1 MAQEIKN
8 TFLKSKMNKDLDDRI
23 LPNGEYRDARNI
35 SVGRS
40 EDNNVGALEN
50 IIGNNLVTGTDIGS
64 GLTVIGILNDN
75 SNDKLFL
82 FLTDYVDPDAK
93 NPTNAP
99 STSKHYIYSYD
110 NVSGNYTLLVQGEFL
125 NFSKTNPIIG
135 INLIEN
141 LLFWT
146 DNRNQPRKINVNLA
160 VAFEAGS
167 VAAGEDYY
175 RSEHQISVA
184 KYNPYQAISLYN
196 RADLQVLTGAT
207 TTIFEVSGNRE
218 QELQS
223 FVGATVVCAEAT
235 APTVGTDYVKVV
247 SVLAISTTGPTRIT
261 VSPALNSAPTV
272 NQYVSLIKSTMS
284 NKNSDNTWPGDPD
297 YLEDKFVRFSYR
309 FKFDDNEYS
318 LMAPFTQIAYIP
330 KQNGYFIDGDE
341 DAAYQSTIVGFM
353 ENLVQNIG
361 LVIPLPCSA
370 NDLVSDYKISE
381 LEILFRE
388 SDSIAVKVLDSV
400 AAGDISGE
408 VGVNNYYTYEYQSRK
423 PYRTLPEAQTVRV
436 YDKVPVR
443 ALAQESSGSRI
454 IYGNFI
460 DQQTPPDSINYN
472 CRIAHKSSTGVYN
485 NFVEYPNSSVKRNRN
500 YQVGFVLADKF
511 GRQSSVIL
519 SSVDAG
525 LENSGQFYAGST
537 IYSPYDLN
545 SGDTDVITWFGDA
558 IQVLI
563 NEPITSEIDSAA
575 GTPGLYAIKQ
585 QEASS
590 GEGFA
595 VAAGFVGTPPSISGN
610 VYTFTLDST
619 AFPNNTNIPIANAN
633 NYLRGAYTD
642 FVEVTNVVN
651 TSGTIYEVTTDGPV
665 SDVYLRTDNLPSGDP
680 DLKFAYTINDLGWY
694 SYKIVV
700 KQTEQDYY
708 NVYLPGILNGYP
720 GQNRDGVDNGPFPD
734 DEINLTAHTVLF
746 NDNISKIPR
755 DLAEVGPD
763 QKQFRSSVTLYGR
776 VSNLM
781 YNTLGT
787 DPANPGN
794 AQYYPRL
801 SSTGK
806 NAIDHTATTI
816 ANAFDLDM
824 SYKELSADSGSHI
837 GGRDGNLVFYQIDS
851 NPLIARISTTEKSIG
866 WAAEQDPNPSS
877 GASKI
882 WNMQPYLA
890 VYETAPFESN
900 LDLYWE
906 STSEGLIVDLNA
918 DIASSNTGAVA
929 FTAIGWDFTEAT
941 TNGTAVTAFFQPLD
955 NQGATYVADPTAEL
969 ISATNGVGENV
980 GFFELVAGATGGPNQ
995 GKFQLKYTGEG
1006 IVYTQSSAFVDIYT
1020 FVIKVTTAT
1029 GDISNIQI
1037 GGEIGGIGALKN
1049 LQPSFNTISDKIKKV
1064 DTRILIPANDWSTAA
1079 NGTTLTG
1086 DPQKEQL
1093 LFTFTGTNIPDNW
1106 TMDPNNGELTQ
1117 ATPTEEGI
1125 TAEFTGNPLGIYNIT
1140 VRLSDANGN
1149 GTPVD
1154 AANGYTSLYAEQDV
1168 EIRMEPTA
1176 VNAGALSTTCTI
1188 MPASPPPTEVID
1200 PATGVVGPFNNGQKV
1215 SCVYYISA
1223 TDLTQSNTDNS
1234 VFFNNG
1240 IPNPDVNEGMNT
1252 VNYRIGTDCH
1262 RKGTI
1267 SFSLNTFSPWNG
1279 STNNINLF
1287 YTPKINF
1294 YYRALGE
1301 TTWRLIP
1308 RNLEQNRVGVTN
1320 ALTSPVFDGPRVA
1333 QDLEITDNPRVVVEK
1348 NNLVLDYGPDDV
1360 WLQTIRAFN
1369 YEDFN
1374 ITGSIIGGAE
1384 GIEYAILVDTIQQ
1397 LSPNTKANG
1406 IVRFFAIADDL
1417 EYPTCVPWQG
1427 KNAVTENG
1435 GAGNLF
1441 QYRRSTE
1448 TNDSL
1453 AYNATGVGTI
1463 YARSPYG
1470 DYVNEFYT
1478 GATNF
1483 TPYIPSLPYINTSL
1497 IRTIGSTLDSWTTF
1511 NDPPLPAYPPAE
1523 PGLNPAVDVA
1533 VQWVVGYNTTNGKK
1547 LINTSQSGASAV
1559 QTTNDTGFDR
1569 QLGTLRIHKN

>member
-50 IIGNNLVTGTDIGS
+50 IIGNDLVTGTDIGA

-135 INLIEN
+135 INLVEN

-146 DNRNQPRKINVNLA
+146 DDRNQPRKINVNLA
-160 VAFEAGS
+160 VTFEAGS

-235 APTVGTDYVKVV
+235 TPTVGTNYVKVV
-247 SVLAISTTGPTRIT
+247 SVLAISTAGPTRIT

-341 DAAYQSTIVGFM
+341 NAAYQSTIVGFM

-370 NDLVSDYKISE
+370 NNLVSDYKISE

-388 SDSIAVKVLDSV
+388 SDAIAVKVLDSV

-408 VGVNNYYTYEYQSRK
+408 VGINNYYTYEYQSRK

-443 ALAQESSGSRI
+443 ALAQESSGNRI

-500 YQVGFVLADKF
+500 YQIGFVLADKF

-575 GTPGLYAIKQ
+575 GTPGLYAIEQ
-585 QEASS
+585 QAASS

-619 AFPNNTNIPIANAN
+619 AFPNNTNIPIAGAN

-665 SDVYLRTDNLPSGDP
+665 SDVYLRTDNLPAGDP

-700 KQTEQDYY
+700 KQTEQEYY

-720 GQNRDGVDNGPFPD
+720 GQSKAGASVGGDFPTN
-734 DEINLTAHTVLF
+734 EVGLTAHTVLF
-746 NDNISKIPR
+746 NDNINKIPR

-763 QKQFRSSVTLYGR
+763 QKKFRSSVTLYGR
-776 VSNLM
+776 VSNTM
-781 YNTLGT
+781 TSSTDAYNT
-787 DPANPGN
+787 
-794 AQYYPRL
+794 QYYPRL
-801 SSTGK
+801 IATGK

-816 ANAFDLDM
+816 ATAEELDM
-824 SYKELSADSGSHI
+824 AFTQLSSSGGTTV
-837 GGRDGNLVFYQIDS
+837 GGDFGNKVFYQIDTD
-851 NPLIARISTTEKSIG
+851 PLIARISTTEKSIG
-866 WAAEQDPNPSS
+866 QTNTTT
-877 GASKI
+877 GAGTPY
-882 WNMQPYLA
+882 NMLPYLA

-929 FTAIGWDFTEAT
+929 FTTIAWDFTEAT

-980 GFFELVAGATGGPNQ
+980 GFFELVAGATGSPNQ

-1006 IVYTQSSAFVDIYT
+1006 IVYTQSSALVDIYT
-1020 FVIKVTTAT
+1020 FVIKVTTST
-1029 GDISNIQI
+1029 GDISNIPI
-1037 GGEIGGIGALKN
+1037 AGIPQGQGALKN
-1049 LQPSFNTISDKIKKV
+1049 LQPSFATIANKNKTINDRV
-1064 DTRILIPANDWSTAA
+1064 LINASEWAPAV
-1079 NGTTLTG
+1079 NGTSLTG
-1086 DPQKEQL
+1086 DPKQQQL
-1093 LFTFTGTNIPDNW
+1093 VFSFTGSGIPDNW
-1106 TMDPNNGELTQ
+1106 VMDPNSGELTQ
-1117 ATPTEEGI
+1117 STPEENDEVGV
-1125 TAEFTGNPLGIYNIT
+1125 FTGNPLGIYNIT
-1140 VRLSDANGN
+1140 LRLTDANAN
-1149 GTPVD
+1149 GTPV
-1154 AANGYTSLYAEQDV
+1154 AAADGYTSLYVEQAL
-1168 EIRMEPTA
+1168 EIRLDPAA
-1176 VNAGALSTTCTI
+1176 VNSGALSTVCVYNP
-1188 MPASPPPTEVID
+1188 PANLAVISPD
-1200 PATGVVGPFNNGQKV
+1200 GVLGGTNFDQLV
-1215 SCVYYISA
+1215 SCVYYIAA
-1223 TDLTQSNTDNS
+1223 TTLTLEDDLITPGGT
-1234 VFFNNG
+1234 
-1240 IPNPDVNEGMNT
+1240 IPNPDTDIDINVLAE
-1252 VNYRIGTDCH
+1252 RIGTDAH
-1262 RKGTI
+1262 RSGTI
-1267 SFSLNTFSPWNG
+1267 CFSVNTLSPWNG
-1279 STNNINLF
+1279 NSDNTFNMPG
-1287 YTPKINF
+1287 TTF
-1294 YYRALGE
+1294 YYRQTGE
-1301 TTWRLIP
+1301 TEWRVLP
-1308 RNLEQNRVGVTN
+1308 RSLEANRVGVTN
-1320 ALTSPVFDGPRVA
+1320 PSNAINATQSPLRDEPQPFDAYANGGSNYKIV
-1333 QDLEITDNPRVVVEK
+1333 DNGT
-1348 NNLVLDYGPDDV
+1348 NDV
-1360 WLQTIRAFN
+1360 WVQTVRAFN
-1369 YEDFN
+1369 YNDFEL
-1374 ITGSIIGGAE
+1374 TPEFVGGQE
-1384 GIEYAILVDTIQQ
+1384 GIEYAILVNRVVQYTPNIT
-1397 LSPNTKANG
+1397 SPPPVKPNG
-1406 IVRFFAIADDL
+1406 LTRSWVVVDDL
-1417 EYPTCVPWQG
+1417 EYPTCIPWQS

-1441 QYRRSTE
+1441 EYQRSI
-1448 TNDSL
+1448 DSSNSL
-1453 AYNATGVGTI
+1453 GWKSTSPANAI
-1463 YARSPYG
+1463 FARSPYG

-1483 TPYIPSLPYINTSL
+1483 TPYIPTSGRPYINFLMKLNLTV
-1497 IRTIGSTLDSWTTF
+1497 STLDQWTTF
-1511 NDPPLPAYPPAE
+1511 NEADPSVSTTPIDLQWVAGFNTNSKKIIPTDLTKV
-1523 PGLNPAVDVA
+1523 GA
-1533 VQWVVGYNTTNGKK
+1533 VQVSSNPTPAFNKGK
-1547 LINTSQSGASAV
+1547 
-1559 QTTNDTGFDR
+1559 
-1569 QLGTLRIHKN
+1569 GTLRISKN

>member
-50 IIGNNLVTGTDIGS
+50 VVGNDLVTGTDIGS

-82 FLTDYVDPDAK
+82 FLTDYIDPDAE

-135 INLIEN
+135 INLVEN

-223 FVGATVVCAEAT
+223 FVGATVVCAEAAT
-235 APTVGTDYVKVV
+235 PTVGTNYVKVV
-247 SVLAISTTGPTRIT
+247 SVLTISTTGPTRIT

-284 NKNSDNTWPGDPD
+284 NENSDNTWPGDPD

-341 DAAYQSTIVGFM
+341 NAAYQSTIVGFM

-388 SDSIAVKVLDSV
+388 SDAIAVKVLDSV

-408 VGVNNYYTYEYQSRK
+408 MGVNNYYTYEYQSRK

-443 ALAQESSGSRI
+443 ALAQESSGNRI

-585 QEASS
+585 QAASS

-665 SDVYLRTDNLPSGDP
+665 SDVYLRTDNLTAGDP

-700 KQTEQDYY
+700 KQTEQEYY
-708 NVYLPGILNGYP
+708 NVYLPGILDGYP
-720 GQNRDGVDNGPFPD
+720 GQSKAGTSVGGDFPVDEVG
-734 DEINLTAHTVLF
+734 LTAHTVLF
-746 NDNISKIPR
+746 NDNINKIPR

-763 QKQFRSSVTLYGR
+763 QRKFRSSVTLYGR
-776 VSNLM
+776 VSNTM
-781 YNTLGT
+781 TSSTDAYNT
-787 DPANPGN
+787 
-794 AQYYPRL
+794 QYYPRL
-801 SSTGK
+801 IATGK

-816 ANAFDLDM
+816 ATAEELDM
-824 SYKELSADSGSHI
+824 AFTQLSSSGGTTV
-837 GGRDGNLVFYQIDS
+837 GGDFGNKVFYQIDTD
-851 NPLIARISTTEKSIG
+851 PLIARISTTEKSIG
-866 WAAEQDPNPSS
+866 QTNTTTGTGTPY
-877 GASKI
+877 
-882 WNMQPYLA
+882 NMLPYLA

-929 FTAIGWDFTEAT
+929 FTAIGWDFTEAI

-1006 IVYTQSSAFVDIYT
+1006 IVYTQSSPLVDIYT
-1020 FVIKVTTAT
+1020 FVIRVTTST
-1029 GDISNIQI
+1029 GDISNITIVGTPQ
-1037 GGEIGGIGALKN
+1037 GQGALKN
-1049 LQPSFNTISDKIKKV
+1049 LQPSFATIANKNKTIDDRV
-1064 DTRILIPANDWSTAA
+1064 LINVSEWVPAV
-1079 NGTTLTG
+1079 NGTALTG
-1086 DPQKEQL
+1086 DPKQQQL
-1093 LFTFTGTNIPDNW
+1093 VFSFTGSGIPDNW
-1106 TMDPNNGELTQ
+1106 VMDPNSGELTQ
-1117 ATPTEEGI
+1117 STPEENDEVGV
-1125 TAEFTGNPLGIYNIT
+1125 FTGNPLGIYNIT
-1140 VRLSDANGN
+1140 LRLTDANAV
-1149 GTPVD
+1149 GTPV
-1154 AANGYTSLYAEQDV
+1154 AAADGYTSLYVEQAL
-1168 EIRMEPTA
+1168 EIRLDPAA
-1176 VNAGALSTTCTI
+1176 VNSGALSTVCVYNP
-1188 MPASPPPTEVID
+1188 PANLAVISPE
-1200 PATGVVGPFNNGQKV
+1200 GVLGGTNFNQLV
-1215 SCVYYISA
+1215 SCVYYIA
-1223 TDLTQSNTDNS
+1223 ANTLTLEGDLITPGGT
-1234 VFFNNG
+1234 
-1240 IPNPDVNEGMNT
+1240 IPNPDTGIDINVLAE
-1252 VNYRIGTDCH
+1252 RIGTDAH
-1262 RKGTI
+1262 RSGTI
-1267 SFSLNTFSPWNG
+1267 CFSVNTLSPWNG
-1279 STNNINLF
+1279 NSDNTFNMPE
-1287 YTPKINF
+1287 TTF
-1294 YYRALGE
+1294 YYRQTGE
-1301 TTWRLIP
+1301 TEWRVLP
-1308 RNLEQNRVGVTN
+1308 RSLEANRVGVTN
-1320 ALTSPVFDGPRVA
+1320 PAIAVDAIQSPLRDEPQPFDAASSDSGSNYKIV
-1333 QDLEITDNPRVVVEK
+1333 DNGT
-1348 NNLVLDYGPDDV
+1348 NDV
-1360 WLQTIRAFN
+1360 WVQTVRAFN
-1369 YEDFN
+1369 YNDFEL
-1374 ITGSIIGGAE
+1374 TPEFVGDQE
-1384 GIEYAILVDTIQQ
+1384 GIEYAILVNRVRQYTPTTG
-1397 LSPNTKANG
+1397 LLKPNGLTRSW
-1406 IVRFFAIADDL
+1406 VVVDDL

-1441 QYRRSTE
+1441 EYQRSI
-1448 TNDSL
+1448 DSSNSL
-1453 AYNATGVGTI
+1453 GWKGTSPANVI
-1463 YARSPYG
+1463 FARSPYG

-1483 TPYIPSLPYINTSL
+1483 TPYIPTSGRPYINFLMKLNLTV
-1497 IRTIGSTLDSWTTF
+1497 STLDQWTTF
-1511 NDPPLPAYPPAE
+1511 NEADPSVSTTPIDLQWVA
-1523 PGLNPAVDVA
+1523 GFNTNSKKIISTDLTKVGA
-1533 VQWVVGYNTTNGKK
+1533 VQVSSNPTPAFNKGK
-1547 LINTSQSGASAV
+1547 
-1559 QTTNDTGFDR
+1559 
-1569 QLGTLRIHKN
+1569 GTLRISKN

>member
-50 IIGNNLVTGTDIGS
+50 IIGNDLVTGTDIGAN
-64 GLTVIGILNDN
+64 LTVIGILNDN

-82 FLTDYVDPDAK
+82 FLTDYVDPDAE

-135 INLIEN
+135 INLVEN

-146 DNRNQPRKINVNLA
+146 DDRNQPRKINVNLA

-235 APTVGTDYVKVV
+235 TPTVGTNYVKVV

-341 DAAYQSTIVGFM
+341 NAAYQSTIVGFM

-370 NDLVSDYKISE
+370 NNLVSDYKISE

-388 SDSIAVKVLDSV
+388 SDAIAVKVLDSV

-408 VGVNNYYTYEYQSRK
+408 VGINNYYTYEYQSRK

-443 ALAQESSGSRI
+443 ALAQESSGNRI

-665 SDVYLRTDNLPSGDP
+665 SDIYLRTDNLPAGDP

-700 KQTEQDYY
+700 KQTEQEYY

-720 GQNRDGVDNGPFPD
+720 GQSKAGATVGGDFPTN
-734 DEINLTAHTVLF
+734 EVGLTAHTVLF
-746 NDNISKIPR
+746 NDNINKIPR

-763 QKQFRSSVTLYGR
+763 QKKFRSSVTLYGR
-776 VSNLM
+776 VSNTM
-781 YNTLGT
+781 TSSTDAYNT
-787 DPANPGN
+787 
-794 AQYYPRL
+794 QYYPRL
-801 SSTGK
+801 IATGK

-816 ANAFDLDM
+816 ATAEELDM
-824 SYKELSADSGSHI
+824 AFTQLSSSGGTTV
-837 GGRDGNLVFYQIDS
+837 GGDFGNKVFYQIDTD
-851 NPLIARISTTEKSIG
+851 PLIARISTTEKSIG
-866 WAAEQDPNPSS
+866 QTNTTT
-877 GASKI
+877 GAGTPY
-882 WNMQPYLA
+882 NMLPYLS

-1006 IVYTQSSAFVDIYT
+1006 IVYTQSSPLVDIYT
-1020 FVIKVTTAT
+1020 FVIKVTTST

-1037 GGEIGGIGALKN
+1037 GGQIGGVGALKN
-1049 LQPSFNTISDKIKKV
+1049 LQPSFSTIANR
-1064 DTRILIPANDWSTAA
+1064 TRTINSSVLIPAADWGTIA
-1079 NGTTLTG
+1079 NGTSLTG
-1086 DPQKEQL
+1086 DPKKEQL
-1093 LFTFTGTNIPDNW
+1093 LFTFEGTGGSVIPDNW
-1106 TMDPNNGELTQ
+1106 TMDPNSGELTQ
-1117 ATPTEEGI
+1117 DTPDSD
-1125 TAEFTGNPLGIYNIT
+1125 FTGNPLAVYNIT
-1140 VRLSDANGN
+1140 VRLSDANGI
-1149 GTPVD
+1149 GTPVN
-1154 AANGYTSLYAEQDV
+1154 AASGYTSLYAEQAV
-1168 EIRMEPTA
+1168 EIRMQPAA

-1188 MPASPPPTEVID
+1188 TPAPLVAPNVID
-1200 PATGVVGPFNNGQKV
+1200 PATGVVGPFNNDQQV
-1215 SCVYYISA
+1215 ACVYYVSA
-1223 TDLTQSNTDNS
+1223 TNLTPGGINDNS
-1234 VFFNNG
+1234 VFFDNG
-1240 IPNPDVNEGMNT
+1240 IENPNTSGEDINVVNH
-1252 VNYRIGTDCH
+1252 RIGTDCH
-1262 RKGTI
+1262 KAGTI
-1267 SFSLNTFSPWNG
+1267 SFSLNTFSPYNG
-1279 STNNINLF
+1279 ATANINSF
-1287 YTPKINF
+1287 KTPLITF

-1301 TTWRLIP
+1301 TQWLPIP
-1308 RNLEQNRVGVTN
+1308 RSAESNKV
-1320 ALTSPVFDGPRVA
+1320 AFPTSIASPIFDGPEIVQDYTTTVDGVA
-1333 QDLEITDNPRVVVEK
+1333 ITTPVVR
-1348 NNLVLDYGPDDV
+1348 LILDYGPDDV
-1360 WLQTIRAFN
+1360 WVQTIRAFN
-1369 YEDFN
+1369 YQDFD
-1374 ITGSIIGGAE
+1374 ISGSIVAGAD
-1384 GIEYAILVDTIQQ
+1384 GIEYAIVADNIIQR
-1397 LSPNTKANG
+1397 SPNTKANG
-1406 IVRFFAIADDL
+1406 LVRFWTIADDL

-1427 KNAVTENG
+1427 KNAITENG

-1441 QYRRSTE
+1441 EYRRSTE
-1448 TNDSL
+1448 TNDSV
-1453 AYNATGVGTI
+1453 AYNAATVGSV

-1483 TPYIPSLPYINTSL
+1483 TPYIPSSPYINTRL
-1497 IRTIGSTLDSWTTF
+1497 LRTIGTTLSSWTTL
-1511 NDPPLPAYPPAE
+1511 NDPPLPAYPPAL
-1523 PGLNPAVDVA
+1523 PSGTNPATDVN
-1533 VQWVVGYNTTNGKK
+1533 VQWVVGYDTVNGKK
-1547 LINTSQSGASAV
+1547 LINTGISGVSAR
-1559 QTTNDTGFDR
+1559 QTTNNTEFNR
-1569 QLGTLRIHKN
+1569 NLGTLRIHKN

>member
-50 IIGNNLVTGTDIGS
+50 VVGNDLVTGTDIGS

-82 FLTDYVDPDAK
+82 FLTDYVDPDAE

-135 INLIEN
+135 INLLEN

-167 VAAGEDYY
+167 IAAGEDYY

-235 APTVGTDYVKVV
+235 TPTVGTDYVKVV

-341 DAAYQSTIVGFM
+341 NAAYQSTIVGFM

-370 NDLVSDYKISE
+370 NNLVSDYKISE

-388 SDSIAVKVLDSV
+388 SDAIAVKVLDSV

-408 VGVNNYYTYEYQSRK
+408 MGVNNYYTYEYQSRK

-443 ALAQESSGSRI
+443 ALAQESSGNRI

-525 LENSGQFYAGST
+525 LENSGKFYAGST

-585 QEASS
+585 QAASS

-665 SDVYLRTDNLPSGDP
+665 SDVYLRTDNLTAGDP

-700 KQTEQDYY
+700 KQTEQEYY
-708 NVYLPGILNGYP
+708 NVYLPGILDGYP
-720 GQNRDGVDNGPFPD
+720 GQSKAGTSVGGDFPT
-734 DEINLTAHTVLF
+734 DEVGLTAHTVLF
-746 NDNISKIPR
+746 NDNINKIPR

-763 QKQFRSSVTLYGR
+763 QKKFRSSVTLYGR
-776 VSNLM
+776 VSNTM
-781 YNTLGT
+781 TSSTDAYNT
-787 DPANPGN
+787 
-794 AQYYPRL
+794 QYYPRL
-801 SSTGK
+801 IATGK

-816 ANAFDLDM
+816 ATAEELDM
-824 SYKELSADSGSHI
+824 AFTQLSSSGGTTV
-837 GGRDGNLVFYQIDS
+837 GGDFGNKVFYQIDTD
-851 NPLIARISTTEKSIG
+851 PLIARISTTEKSIG
-866 WAAEQDPNPSS
+866 QTNITTGTGTPY
-877 GASKI
+877 
-882 WNMQPYLA
+882 NMLPYLA

-929 FTAIGWDFTEAT
+929 FTAIGWDFTEAI

-1006 IVYTQSSAFVDIYT
+1006 IVYTQSSPLVDIYT
-1020 FVIKVTTAT
+1020 FVIRVTTST

-1049 LQPSFNTISDKIKKV
+1049 LQPSFSTIADRTRTINTSV
-1064 DTRILIPANDWSTAA
+1064 LIPAADWGTIA
-1079 NGTTLTG
+1079 NGTSLTG
-1086 DPQKEQL
+1086 DPKKQQL
-1093 LFTFTGTNIPDNW
+1093 LFTFTGTGIPDNW
-1106 TMDPNNGELTQ
+1106 VMDPNSGELTQ
-1117 ATPTEEGI
+1117 DTPDSD
-1125 TAEFTGNPLGIYNIT
+1125 FTGNPLSIYNIT
-1140 VRLSDANGN
+1140 VRLSDANGI
-1149 GTPVD
+1149 GTPAN
-1154 AANGYTSLYAEQDV
+1154 AASGYTSLYAEQAV
-1168 EIRMEPTA
+1168 EIRIEPAA

-1188 MPASPPPTEVID
+1188 TPASPPPTEVID
-1200 PATGVVGPFNNGQKV
+1200 PATGVVGPFNNGQQV
-1215 SCVYYISA
+1215 ACVYYVSA
-1223 TDLTQSNTDNS
+1223 TNLTPGGPNDNN
-1234 VFFNNG
+1234 VFFDNG
-1240 IPNPDVNEGMNT
+1240 IENPNSSGEQINV

-1262 RKGTI
+1262 RTGTI
-1267 SFSLNTFSPWNG
+1267 SFSLNTFSPYNG
-1279 STNNINLF
+1279 STANINLF
-1287 YTPKINF
+1287 KTPLITF
-1294 YYRALGE
+1294 YYRTLGE
-1301 TTWRLIP
+1301 TEWKPIP
-1308 RNLEQNRVGVTN
+1308 RSAESNRV
-1320 ALTSPVFDGPRVA
+1320 AFPTSIASPTFDGPKIV
-1333 QDLEITDNPRVVVEK
+1333 QSFQNPSTGVVSE
-1348 NNLVLDYGPDDV
+1348 LDRLILDYGPDAV
-1360 WLQTIRAFN
+1360 WVQTIRAFD
-1369 YEDFN
+1369 YRDFD
-1374 ITGSIIGGAE
+1374 ISGSIVAGAD
-1384 GIEYAILVDTIQQ
+1384 GIEYAIVADNMQQ
-1397 LSPNTKANG
+1397 YEPNTKANG
-1406 IVRFFAIADDL
+1406 LVRFWVIADDL

-1435 GAGNLF
+1435 GPGNLF
-1441 QYRRSTE
+1441 EYRRSTE
-1448 TNDSL
+1448 SNDSA
-1453 AYNATGVGTI
+1453 AYNVASVGSI

-1483 TPYIPSLPYINTSL
+1483 TPYIPSLPYINTRL
-1497 IRTIGSTLDSWTTF
+1497 LRTIGTTLDSWTTL
-1511 NDPPLPAYPPAE
+1511 NDPPLPAYPPAL
-1523 PGLNPAVDVA
+1523 PSGTNPASDVN
-1533 VQWVVGYNTTNGKK
+1533 VQWVVGYDTVNGKK
-1547 LINTSQSGASAV
+1547 LINTSISGVSAR
-1559 QTTNDTGFDR
+1559 QTTNNTEFNR
-1569 QLGTLRIHKN
+1569 NLGTLRIHKN

>member
-50 IIGNNLVTGTDIGS
+50 VIGNNLVTGTDIRS

-82 FLTDYVDPDAK
+82 FLTDYLDPDAK

-135 INLIEN
+135 INLVEN

-235 APTVGTDYVKVV
+235 TPTVGTDYVKVV
-247 SVLAISTTGPTRIT
+247 SALAISTNGPTRIT

-284 NKNSDNTWPGDPD
+284 NENSDNTWPGDPD

-370 NDLVSDYKISE
+370 NGLVSDYKISE

-400 AAGDISGE
+400 ASGDISGE
-408 VGVNNYYTYEYQSRK
+408 AGVNNYYTYEYQSRK

-443 ALAQESSGSRI
+443 ALAQESSGNRI

-545 SGDTDVITWFGDA
+545 SGDTDVISWFGDA

-585 QEASS
+585 QEVST

-619 AFPNNTNIPIANAN
+619 AFPNNTNIPIASAN

-651 TSGTIYEVTTDGPV
+651 TSGAIYEVTTDGPI

-700 KQTEQDYY
+700 KQTEQEYY
-708 NVYLPGILNGYP
+708 NVYLPGIVNGYP
-720 GQNRDGVDNGPFPD
+720 GQENHTSGTGTENGVFPAN
-734 DEINLTAHTVLF
+734 EVNKTAHTVLF
-746 NDNISKIPR
+746 NDNINKVPR
-755 DLAEVGPD
+755 DLAEVGPE

-776 VSNLM
+776 VT
-781 YNTLGT
+781 NTLGDAT
-787 DPANPGN
+787 TTSNI
-794 AQYYPRL
+794 QYYPRL
-801 SSTGK
+801 AATGK
-806 NAIDHTATTI
+806 NAIDHTATAI
-816 ANAFDLDM
+816 AEADEFNMGFADL
-824 SYKELSADSGSHI
+824 STSNTAHNL
-837 GGRDGNLVFYQIDS
+837 GGINGNLTFYQIDT

-866 WAAEQDPNPSS
+866 ATNIATS
-877 GASKI
+877 GD
-882 WNMQPYLA
+882 NMLPFLA

-1006 IVYTQSSAFVDIYT
+1006 IVYTQSSALVDIYT
-1020 FVIKVTTAT
+1020 FVIKVTTST

-1037 GGEIGGIGALKN
+1037 GGQIGGVGALKN
-1049 LQPSFNTISDKIKKV
+1049 LQPSFSTIADRVRTINSSV
-1064 DTRILIPANDWSTAA
+1064 LISATDWGTIA
-1079 NGTTLTG
+1079 NGTSLTG
-1086 DPQKEQL
+1086 DPKKEQL
-1093 LFTFTGTNIPDNW
+1093 LFTFEGAGGSVIPDNW
-1106 TMDPNNGELTQ
+1106 TMDPNSGELTQ
-1117 ATPTEEGI
+1117 DTPNSG
-1125 TAEFTGNPLGIYNIT
+1125 FTGNPLSVYNIT
-1140 VRLSDANGN
+1140 VRLSDANGI
-1149 GTPVD
+1149 GTPAN
-1154 AANGYTSLYAEQDV
+1154 AASGYTSLYAEQAV
-1168 EIRMEPTA
+1168 EIRMEPAT

-1200 PATGVVGPFNNGQKV
+1200 PATGVVGPFNNNQQV
-1215 SCVYYISA
+1215 ACVYYVSA
-1223 TDLTQSNTDNS
+1223 TNLTPGGINDNN

-1240 IPNPDVNEGMNT
+1240 IENPNSSGENINV

-1262 RKGTI
+1262 RTGTI
-1267 SFSLNTFSPWNG
+1267 SFSLNTFSPYNG
-1279 STNNINLF
+1279 STANINLF
-1287 YTPKINF
+1287 KTPLITF
-1294 YYRALGE
+1294 YYRTLGE
-1301 TTWRLIP
+1301 TEWKPIP
-1308 RNLEQNRVGVTN
+1308 RSAESNRV
-1320 ALTSPVFDGPRVA
+1320 AFPTSIASPTFDGPEIV
-1333 QDLEITDNPRVVVEK
+1333 QDSILTSGVVVPVDR
-1348 NNLVLDYGPDDV
+1348 LILDYGPDDV
-1360 WLQTIRAFN
+1360 WVQTIRSFN
-1369 YEDFN
+1369 YQDFD
-1374 ITGSIIGGAE
+1374 ISGSIVAGAD
-1384 GIEYAILVDTIQQ
+1384 GIEYAIVADNIIQRP
-1397 LSPNTKANG
+1397 PNTKANG
-1406 IVRFFAIADDL
+1406 LVRFWVIADDL

-1435 GAGNLF
+1435 GPGNLF
-1441 QYRRSTE
+1441 EYRRSTE
-1448 TNDSL
+1448 SNDSV
-1453 AYNATGVGTI
+1453 AYNVASVGSI

-1483 TPYIPSLPYINTSL
+1483 TPYIPSLPYINTRL
-1497 IRTIGSTLDSWTTF
+1497 LRTIGTTLDSWTTL
-1511 NDPPLPAYPPAE
+1511 NDPPLPAYPTSGGGPAS
-1523 PGLNPAVDVA
+1523 DVN
-1533 VQWVVGYNTTNGKK
+1533 VQWVVGYDTVNGKK
-1547 LINTSQSGASAV
+1547 LINTGISGVSAR
-1559 QTTNDTGFDR
+1559 QTTNNTEFNR
-1569 QLGTLRIHKN
+1569 NLGTLRIHKN